1 MRFALLGPLTVLD
14 DAGVQVTPAGARQR
28 SLLAW
33 LLARANTPVSY
44 DVLIDAVW
52 SGRRASAP
60 PTMVRSAV
68 MRLRHAL
75 GPGPAARIVAQPPGY
90 LIRVGESELD
100 MLEFEALYRE
110 SGDAV
115 RAGDWHGTARLTA
128 QALALWR
135 GEPMVDAPDGTLR
148 EQVVARLE
156 RLRVEVLAD
165 SAQAELNLGQHER
178 VVPRLRDLTAD
189 HPLSERFHTQLM
201 LALARSGRQAEALA
215 AYRDARRVLVDELGI
230 EPGPELRHLQ
240 QRILAGDPGLLVP
253 STPRLPGTAAVAP
266 RPSEVPR
273 QLPAG
278 LGHFVGRADELKA
291 LSALLVQR
299 VGAAGGVGAGN
310 AGGAVVIS
318 AIDGR
323 AGIGKTTLAVHW
335 AHQVADRFPD
345 GQLYVN
351 LRGFDPSGT
360 PMPPSEAV
368 RRFLGALGVPA
379 RRIPA
384 DPEEQVALYR
394 SELAGRRML
403 LVLDN
408 ARSVEQVRPLL
419 PGSPGSLVLLTSRN
433 RLAELVAVDG
443 AVPLTLDLLT
453 RHEARDL
460 LIGRLGGERVLAA
473 ERTATELADLCARLP
488 LALNI
493 AAAHAA
499 LHPARALSHLVEE
512 LRDTRRRLDTLAI
525 GGGAADV
532 RTVFSWSYRALS
544 PQAARAFRQLSLY
557 PGPDISLLAVVD
569 LTGLGLAAT
578 RLVLHEL
585 TAAHLIA
592 EHNTGRYS
600 FHDLLRAYATERAR
614 TEDTDTER
622 HDATRRICDFYLHTA
637 HNADR
642 VLHPYR
648 PPVQLDPP
656 TGAAQHHLPADVPA
670 ALVWLEAEHANVLAA
685 QRVAAEL
692 HWHSLVWQ
700 LAWSLSTFHIRRGHR
715 HDELTAWQA
724 ALQAVAHL
732 PDLVP
737 RIRAH
742 RLIGRAYA
750 ELGSHQDAIGHL
762 NHALALA
769 AHHDDLREKAH
780 THRTLAWAWERRGD
794 ARQAL
799 HHATRARDLDHALDQ
814 PTWEAYALNQMGLY
828 TARLGEYD
836 TARAHCETALV
847 LHRRHQDP
855 TGIAETALTLGYLQY
870 RTGHHLE
877 AVDHYQEAV
886 ALFRSIGNTFQAADA
901 LDGLGHP
908 CAALG
913 RHEQAR
919 TAWRGALDIY
929 QLQGRVRDAA
939 RVQGQLDGLGSRGD
953 TGLSDER
960 PAAGGEGS
968 DCRRAGVQQDGGV
981 EFGCELTDDAQ
992 ARPQHAADG
1001 ADRAAGHRQE
1011 HPR

>member
-14 DAGVQVTPAGARQR
+14 DAGARVTPAGARQR
-28 SLLAW
+28 SILAW
-33 LLARANTPVSY
+33 LLALANTPVSY

-52 SGRRASAP
+52 NGQRPEAP

-75 GPGPAARIVAQPPGY
+75 GPGPASRIVAQAPGY
-90 LIRVGESELD
+90 LIRVEEAELD
-100 MLEFEALYRE
+100 TLRFEALCRE
-110 SGDAV
+110 AGEAV
-115 RAGDWHGTARLTA
+115 RAGEWAGTARVTA

-135 GEPMVDAPDGTLR
+135 GEPLLDVPDGRLR
-148 EQVVARLE
+148 ERLVPRLE
-156 RLRVEVLAD
+156 RLRLQALAD
-165 SAQAELNLGQHER
+165 GAEAELNLGHHEQ
-178 VVPRLRDLTAD
+178 VVPRLRDLTAG
-189 HPLSERFHTQLM
+189 HPLSERFHAQLM

-240 QRILAGDPGLLVP
+240 ERILAGDSELLGP
-253 STPRLPGTAAVAP
+253 AAP
-266 RPSEVPR
+266 RSRTAPAPPPRSSDVPR

-278 LGHFVGRADELKA
+278 LGHFAGRADELKA
-291 LSALLVQR
+291 LSELLAR
-299 VGAAGGVGAGN
+299 RAG

-318 AIDGR
+318 AIGGT

-360 PMPPSEAV
+360 PMPPAEAV

-379 RRIPA
+379 RRIPV

-394 SELAGRRML
+394 SELAGRRVL

-408 ARSVEQVRPLL
+408 ARDVEQVRSLL

-460 LIGRLGGERVLAA
+460 LIGRLGGERVLAD
-473 ERTATELADLCARLP
+473 EDTATELADLCARLP

-499 LHPARALSHLVEE
+499 LHPTRALSHLVEE
-512 LRDTRRRLDTLAI
+512 LRDTRRRLDTFAI
-525 GGGAADV
+525 GDGAADV
-532 RTVFSWSYRALS
+532 RTVFSWSYRALT

-557 PGPDISLLAVVD
+557 PGPDISLLAAAS
-569 LTGLGLAAT
+569 LTGLDVAAT
-578 RLVLHEL
+578 RRVLGEL
-585 TAAHLIA
+585 TAAHLVA
-592 EHNTGRYS
+592 EHTQGRYG
-600 FHDLLRAYATERAR
+600 FHDLLRAYATERAHA
-614 TEDTDTER
+614 EDAEAER

-637 HNADR
+637 HDADH

-648 PPVQLDPP
+648 PPVRLDPP
-656 TGAAQHHLPADVPA
+656 ASAAHHQSLADVPA
-670 ALVWLEAEHANVLAA
+670 AITWLEAEHSNVLAA
-685 QRVAAEL
+685 QQAAADL
-692 HWHSLVWQ
+692 HRYQVVWQ
-700 LAWSLSTFHIRRGHR
+700 LAWTLSTFHIRRGRR
-715 HDELTAWQA
+715 HDELAAWQA

-742 RLIGRAYA
+742 RLTGRAYA
-750 ELGSHQDAIGHL
+750 ELGRHEDAIGHL
-762 NHALALA
+762 HRALALA
-769 AHHDDLREKAH
+769 GHDHDLCEKAH

-799 HHATRARDLDHALDQ
+799 HHAAHARDLDHALDR

-828 TARLGEYD
+828 TARLGDYD
-836 TARAHCETALV
+836 TARSHCQAALA
-847 LHRRHQDP
+847 LHSRHQDP
-855 TGIAETALTLGYLQY
+855 TGIAETALTLGYIQH

-877 AVDHYQEAV
+877 AIDHYQEAV
-886 ALFRSIGNTFQAADA
+886 ARFRTIGNIYQAADA

-908 CAALG
+908 HAALG
-913 RHEQAR
+913 RSEQAR
-919 TAWRGALDIY
+919 ATWRQALDIY
-929 QLQGRVRDAA
+929 QQQGRAPDAA
-939 RVQGQLDGLGSRGD
+939 RVQGQLDGLGDRGD
-953 TGLSDER
+953 RELPAEPHGPRRTGSPEE
-960 PAAGGEGS
+960 PW
-968 DCRRAGVQQDGGV
+968 
-981 EFGCELTDDAQ
+981 
-992 ARPQHAADG
+992 
-1001 ADRAAGHRQE
+1001 
-1011 HPR
+1011 